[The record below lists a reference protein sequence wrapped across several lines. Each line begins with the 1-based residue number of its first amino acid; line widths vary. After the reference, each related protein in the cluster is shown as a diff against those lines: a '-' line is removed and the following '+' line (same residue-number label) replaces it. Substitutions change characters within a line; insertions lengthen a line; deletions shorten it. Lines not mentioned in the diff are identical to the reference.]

1 MLHEDW
7 KIAQITPIVKKG
19 HRCKPGNYRPV
30 SLTDIICK
38 ILEKLVRRNIVDHLE
53 QNELINPAQHGFV
66 KDRSC
71 VTNLLET
78 FEQLT
83 QILDDW
89 GCKGVIYMDFMKAF
103 DNVTHLRLLL
113 KLQYYGICNNT
124 LDWIRALLAGRHQCV
139 VVNGQRSEWSEVT
152 SGIPQGSVLGP
163 LLFLMLINDLPKTVQ
178 CSVKLFAGDKKAC
191 EKSDIPGNRTVY
203 RTTYHNYRIGQIS
216 GSLVSIQIN
225 AK

>member
-66 KDRSC
+66 KDISC

-78 FEQLT
+78 FEQ
-83 QILDDW
+83 
-89 GCKGVIYMDFMKAF
+89 
-103 DNVTHLRLLL
+103 
-113 KLQYYGICNNT
+113 
-124 LDWIRALLAGRHQCV
+124 
-139 VVNGQRSEWSEVT
+139 
-152 SGIPQGSVLGP
+152 
-163 LLFLMLINDLPKTVQ
+163 
-178 CSVKLFAGDKKAC
+178 
-191 EKSDIPGNRTVY
+191 
-203 RTTYHNYRIGQIS
+203 
-216 GSLVSIQIN
+216 
-225 AK
+225 